1 MYHPDM
7 ARELISQRA
16 RELQSQAQQRRLA
29 RTVRDAIRAQR
40 HGQAATFV
48 APVIPD
54 YVEDILG
61 ATAQDH
67 RGHARTDRAAA

>member
-1 MYHPDM
+1 MYHPEM

-16 RELQSQAQQRRLA
+16 RELQTQAQQRRLA

-40 HGQAATFV
+40 RGQAAKFAT
-48 APVIPD
+48 PLIPD

-61 ATAQDH
+61 ATALDH
-67 RGHARTDRAAA
+67 RTDRAAA